1 MNLDLLPAPAPER
14 PWHFPRVIASVL
26 GNGVRTVLCPL
37 PGHPLACLE
46 LVLDVGVRDEPDGLD
61 GLATV
66 LGDVLAAGV
75 RPPAGDTAGD
85 KASDTTSDTAS
96 DTALDL
102 LGGAIVVTAEPGSVR
117 VRLSCPSAA
126 FPEGLAMLAEAVRR
140 PRLDENLVG
149 RLIDGRRQRG
159 QRRDPGAARHA
170 MTALRA
176 ELFGAGHRLGRP
188 WEGGAETLERMAPG
202 DVTRFTA
209 THLHPSRAALVVAGD
224 IGPDRFAAAVD
235 RTLGGWRGSR
245 APASHRRAQAPV
257 TAPRRLVTVRSTDG
271 PQAELALGTVDTSP
285 RPGAWPALLVGVHHL
300 GGAQMS
306 LLDLVLRE
314 RKGYTFGVRA
324 AARLLPVGT
333 LISVTATLR
342 PDAAAAACAD
352 LLDTLDGVRR
362 DGLSTEDLD
371 GAIRSLCD
379 TAPSQLQTARA
390 VAAAYAQAIASGLPY
405 RYPAALYE
413 ALRSVSVDD
422 VNEALRRY
430 LAPDRLALVVA
441 GPADVVGP
449 VAADSRLG

>member
-14 PWHFPRVIASVL
+14 PWHFPRATASVL

-37 PGHPLACLE
+37 PGHPLVCME

-75 RPPAGDTAGD
+75 RPANAGTAGDTAD
-85 KASDTTSDTAS
+85 STAG

-117 VRLSCPSAA
+117 VRLSCPSAG
-126 FPEGLAMLAEAVRR
+126 FPDGLAMLAEAVRR
-140 PRLDENLVG
+140 PRLDDHLVG

-170 MTALRA
+170 MTALRV

-188 WEGGAETLERMAPG
+188 WEGGTETLERMAPG
-202 DVTRFTA
+202 DVARFAA
-209 THLHPSRAALVVAGD
+209 THLHPARAALVVAGAVD
-224 IGPDRFAAAVD
+224 PDTFAAAVD

-245 APASHRRAQAPV
+245 APTPYRPAQPPV
-257 TAPRRLVTVRSTDG
+257 TAPRRLVTVRSAGG

-285 RPGAWPALLVGVHHL
+285 RPGSWPALLVGVHYL

-314 RKGYTFGVRA
+314 QKGYTFGVRA
-324 AARLLPVGT
+324 VAQLLPVGT
-333 LISVTATLR
+333 LIAVTATLR
-342 PDAAAAACAD
+342 PDAAPAACTD

-362 DGLSTEDLD
+362 DGLSTKDLD

-405 RYPAALYE
+405 RYPSALYE

-422 VNEALRRY
+422 VNDALRRY

-441 GPADVVGP
+441 GPADVVGQ
-449 VAADSRLG
+449 VTADGRLRG

>member
-1 MNLDLLPAPAPER
+1 MNLDLLPPPAPGR
-14 PWHFPRVIASVL
+14 PWHFPPATASVL

-37 PGHPLACLE
+37 PGHPLVCLE

-75 RPPAGDTAGD
+75 RPPAAGM
-85 KASDTTSDTAS
+85 AG

-117 VRLSCPSAA
+117 MRLSCPSAG
-126 FPEGLAMLAEAVRR
+126 FPDGLAMLAEAVRR
-140 PRLDENLVG
+140 PRLDDDLVG

-159 QRRDPGAARHA
+159 RRRDPGAARHA
-170 MTALRA
+170 VVTLRA
-176 ELFGAGHRLGRP
+176 ELFGTGHRLGRP
-188 WEGGAETLERMAPG
+188 WEGGAQTLERMAPG
-202 DVTRFTA
+202 DVARFA
-209 THLHPSRAALVVAGD
+209 AAHLHPARAALVVAGD
-224 IGPDRFAAAVD
+224 IDPDAFATAVD

-245 APASHRRAQAPV
+245 APTAYRPAQPPV
-257 TAPRRLVTVRSTDG
+257 AVPRRLVTVRSADG

-324 AARLLPVGT
+324 VAQLLPAGT

-342 PDAAAAACAD
+342 PDAAAAACVD

-362 DGLSTEDLD
+362 DGLSTVDLD

-390 VAAAYAQAIASGLPY
+390 VAAAYAQAIACGLPY
-405 RYPAALYE
+405 RYPSALYE

-422 VNEALRRY
+422 VNDALRRY

-441 GPADVVGP
+441 GPADVVDR
-449 VAADSRLG
+449 VAADGRLGV